1 MSEWQ
6 TVKLGDIT
14 TKIGS
19 GATPRGGKESYKTQ
33 GIALIRS
40 LNIYD
45 FYFDYDGLA
54 FIDDDQAN
62 QLDNVVVESKD
73 ILLNI
78 TGASVARCCMAPDD
92 VLPARVN
99 QHVAIIRINPQFADP
114 EYVYYTINSPTYKHH
129 LLTLAQ
135 GGATREALTK
145 STIEDFKIPLPPLPT
160 QRRIAAILSAYDDL
174 IENNTRRIKALEQAA
189 HDLYREWFVEF
200 RFPGHES
207 VPLVDSG
214 TEYGMIPH
222 GWGVVKLEEVIEL
235 AYGKALKADDRIT
248 GDFPVYGSSGIVGFH
263 NEYLVEA
270 PGIIVGRKG
279 NVGSVFWATK
289 NFYPIDT
296 VYYVNTNLSLHYV
309 YFNLNC
315 QNFINN
321 DAAVPGLSRR
331 QAYSL
336 PVVVPSA
343 EALNDFD
350 EYIEPIFEEVSILTE
365 KNNALREARDLLLLR
380 LVSGQLDVSD
390 IELELHS

>member
-1 MSEWQ
+1 MVEWQ
-6 TVKLGDIT
+6 MVKLGDLADIYSGYAFKSKDLISRPLGIPVIKIANIQNHLVSIDEIT
-14 TKIGS
+14 FLPYEKYDPKYQKYILNDGDILISMTGAGSVGKIG
-19 GATPRGGKESYKTQ
+19 K
-33 GIALIRS
+33 
-40 LNIYD
+40 
-45 FYFDYDGLA
+45 
-54 FIDDDQAN
+54 
-62 QLDNVVVESKD
+62 
-73 ILLNI
+73 LLRV
-78 TGASVARCCMAPDD
+78 TDRY
-92 VLPARVN
+92 LVN
-99 QHVAIIRINPQFADP
+99 QRVAIVRVRPSEAIA
-114 EYVYYTINSPTYKHH
+114 EYIYQVLCKPYYEEQMYS
-129 LLTLAQ
+129 LGL
-135 GGATREALTK
+135 GAGQPNISATDIGSLE
-145 STIEDFKIPLPPLPT
+145 IPLPPLET

-174 IENNTRRIKALEQAA
+174 IENNTRRIKLLEQAA

-207 VPLVDSG
+207 VEMVDSG
-214 TEYGMIPH
+214 TEYGMIPQ

-235 AYGKALKADDRIT
+235 AYGKSLKADDRIA
-248 GDFPVYGSSGIVGFH
+248 GDFPVYGSSGVVGSH

-296 VYYVNTNLSLHYV
+296 VYYVNTELSLHYV
-309 YFNLNC
+309 FFNLKR

-350 EYIEPIFEEVSILTE
+350 RYIEPIFGEVSILIE
-365 KNNALREARDLLLLR
+365 KNNTLREARDLLLPR
-380 LVSGQLDVSD
+380 LVSG
-390 IELELHS
+390 ELEPHP